1 MSTKT
6 YCIIF
11 LIIVLCNSE
20 VKKMKEEFIRTAAVL
35 GEEAIE
41 RLSKCSVAVFGI
53 GGVGGHAA
61 EALARAGIGSI
72 DLIDFDTVSLSNINR
87 QIVALHS
94 TLGMKKTD
102 VLRER
107 LKDINPDISINCY
120 PIFYSEETKGQF
132 DLSKYDYIIDAI
144 DSVKAKT
151 ELIVNSYNCG
161 TKIISAM
168 GAGNKL
174 DPTAFKVSDI
184 YKTSVC
190 PLARVMRNE
199 LKKRGVK
206 RLKCVYSQ
214 EQPKVKSQT
223 VGSLPFV
230 PSVMGMIISGEVIK
244 DLIIK

>member
-1 MSTKT
+1 
-6 YCIIF
+6 
-11 LIIVLCNSE
+11 
-20 VKKMKEEFIRTAAVL
+20 MKEEFIRTAAVL
-35 GEEAIE
+35 GEEAIK

-107 LKDINPDISINCY
+107 LKDINPDLSINCY
-120 PIFYSEETKGQF
+120 PLFYSDETKDQF

-151 ELIVNSYNCG
+151 ELIVNSYNSG

-174 DPTAFKVSDI
+174 DPTAFKVTDI

-199 LKKRGVK
+199 LKKRGVE

-214 EQPKVKSQT
+214 EVPKTKSQT

-244 DLIIK
+244 DLTQK